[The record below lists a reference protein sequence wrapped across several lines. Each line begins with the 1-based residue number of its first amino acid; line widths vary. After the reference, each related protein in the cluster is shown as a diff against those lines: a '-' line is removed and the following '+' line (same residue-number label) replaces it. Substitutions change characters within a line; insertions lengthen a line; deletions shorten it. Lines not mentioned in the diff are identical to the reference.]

1 MLIRFAVAR
10 NRAKIWTT
18 IGSASH
24 SLARDSCLRGDAG
37 KMAALP
43 LACPPV
49 CFWRLVALPAANC
62 ETHQR
67 LRRVS
72 AGHTTKT
79 RVGRSTPS
87 KLRGRSRDC
96 FSEMQTE
103 LVRSTTAAL
112 RTSANARSRCD
123 DTVCSV
129 RATSRAFPKFE
140 SYGMSETA
148 AFRGWKAQ
156 NAIEWFH
163 GIGRLGARPDRHRG
177 RHLLHGS
184 RLRRPLRG

>member
-1 MLIRFAVAR
+1 VAFLQESSRCRRLRRPRIVRKKGQVAGPLDRPAPRPQMRWATVWRLHFAADLAKGMLIRFAVAR
-10 NRAKIWTT
+10 SRAKIWTT

-24 SLARDSCLRGDAG
+24 SLETPE
-37 KMAALP
+37 KWPALP

-112 RTSANARSRCD
+112 RTSANARPRCD

-129 RATSRAFPKFE
+129 RATS
-140 SYGMSETA
+140 T
-148 AFRGWKAQ
+148 Q
-156 NAIEWFH
+156 
-163 GIGRLGARPDRHRG
+163 
-177 RHLLHGS
+177 LH
-184 RLRRPLRG
+184 

>member
-1 MLIRFAVAR
+1 MQESSRCRGLRRPRIVRKKDQVAGHSIAQHLDHRCGGQLFSASISPQISLKECSFDLQWRAVAL
-10 NRAKIWTT
+10 KSGL
-18 IGSASH
+18 IGSARREIAVS
-24 SLARDSCLRGDAG
+24 AETPE
-37 KMAALP
+37 KWPALP

-96 FSEMQTE
+96 FSEMHTE

-112 RTSANARSRCD
+112 RTSANARPRCD

-129 RATSRAFPKFE
+129 RATS
-140 SYGMSETA
+140 T
-148 AFRGWKAQ
+148 Q
-156 NAIEWFH
+156 
-163 GIGRLGARPDRHRG
+163 
-177 RHLLHGS
+177 LH
-184 RLRRPLRG
+184 